1 MGNDR
6 KEREMNFFFLK
17 SGIKDEKEE
26 EEEVGW
32 VKDEPK
38 KVSYQKILSISMRMP
53 VSVCVYI

>member
-26 EEEVGW
+26 EEEVG
-32 VKDEPK
+32 
-38 KVSYQKILSISMRMP
+38 
-53 VSVCVYI
+53 

>member
-6 KEREMNFFFLK
+6 KEREMIFFFLK
-17 SGIKDEKEE
+17 SGIKDEKE

-38 KVSYQKILSISMRMP
+38 KVSYQKILSISMRML
-53 VSVCVYI
+53 VSVCVNI

>member
-1 MGNDR
+1 MIEKNE
-6 KEREMNFFFLK
+6 KWYIFFLK

-38 KVSYQKILSISMRMP
+38 KVSYQKILSISMRML
-53 VSVCVYI
+53 VSVCVNI